1 MKLHI
6 LSDLHLE
13 FADFQ
18 PQPTGADVV
27 ILAGDTYPGAK
38 GVQWAAA
45 TFPHTPVLYIL
56 GNHEYYGY
64 TLPKLVAELK
74 AAAQGTN
81 VHVLENDVVVFDDVA
96 FWGCTLW
103 TDFKL
108 FGGDPTITAMVV
120 ERALSDY
127 QRIRVSLGDGKLR
140 ARNTAA
146 LHAQSVEW
154 LKQQNLLN
162 REKRVIITHHAP
174 SRKSVPARFDRDIVS
189 AGFASNLDEL
199 VATSGA
205 AVWIHGHIHQ
215 CQDYKLGS
223 TRVICNPRGYPGEV
237 TGNFQPALVVEL

>member
-18 PQPTGADVV
+18 PQPTAADMV
-27 ILAGDTYPGAK
+27 ILAGDTYPGIK

-45 TFPHTPVLYIL
+45 TFPHAPVLYIL

-108 FGGDPTITAMVV
+108 FGGDPKIAGIAVEQAM
-120 ERALSDY
+120 SDY
-127 QRIRVSLGDGKLR
+127 RRIRVLPDYSKLR
-140 ARNTAA
+140 AVNTAA
-146 LHAQSVEW
+146 VHAKSVKW
-154 LKQQNLLN
+154 LKQQRLTDAK
-162 REKRVIITHHAP
+162 KRVIITHHAP
-174 SRKSVPARFDRDIVS
+174 SRKSVPERYARDTVS
-189 AGFASNLDEL
+189 AGYASNLDEL